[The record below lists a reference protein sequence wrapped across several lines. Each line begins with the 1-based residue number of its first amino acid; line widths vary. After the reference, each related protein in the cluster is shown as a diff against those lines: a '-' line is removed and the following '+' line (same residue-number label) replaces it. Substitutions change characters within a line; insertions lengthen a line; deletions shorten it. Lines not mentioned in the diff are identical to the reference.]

1 MSKIS
6 LKGSP
11 FNTIGELPLLG
22 VDTPDFEL
30 VKTDLS
36 SVRISS
42 FQGKKIIL
50 NIFPSI
56 DTPVCAVSVR
66 RFNKEAAGHINTVV
80 LCVSMDL
87 PFAQARFYGS
97 EGLDNVIMLS
107 DFRTGQ
113 FGRDYGVR
121 IIDGPFQ
128 GLLSRA
134 VVVIDEGAKVL
145 YSQLVEEL
153 SQEPDY
159 ELALSFL

>member
-11 FNTIGELPLLG
+11 FNIIGELPPLG

-36 SVRISS
+36 SVSISS

-66 RFNKEAAGHINTVV
+66 RFNQEAGEQINTVV

-87 PFAQARFYGS
+87 PFAQARFCGA

-121 IIDGPFQ
+121 IIDGPLQ

-134 VVVIDEGAKVL
+134 VVVVDEGAKVL
-145 YSQLVEEL
+145 YSQQVDEV

>member
-11 FNTIGELPLLG
+11 FNTIGELPPSG
-22 VDTPDFEL
+22 VDALGFEL

-66 RFNKEAAGHINTVV
+66 RFNQEAAGHANTVV

-134 VVVIDEGAKVL
+134 VVVIDEGGKVL
-145 YSQLVEEL
+145 HSQLVEEL

>member
-1 MSKIS
+1 MS
-6 LKGSP
+6 
-11 FNTIGELPLLG
+11 
-22 VDTPDFEL
+22 
-30 VKTDLS
+30 
-36 SVRISS
+36 ISS

-66 RFNKEAAGHINTVV
+66 RFNQEAGEQINTFV

-87 PFAQARFYGS
+87 PFAQARFCGA

-121 IIDGPFQ
+121 IIDGPLQ

-145 YSQLVEEL
+145 YSQQIEEV

>member
-1 MSKIS
+1 MSKIF

-11 FNTIGELPLLG
+11 FTTIGGLPPSG
-22 VDTPDFEL
+22 VDAPDFEL

-36 SVRISS
+36 SVSISS
-42 FQGKKIIL
+42 FRGKKIIL

-56 DTPVCAVSVR
+56 DTPVCAASVR
-66 RFNKEAAGHINTVV
+66 RFNEEAGEKIETVV

-87 PFAQARFYGS
+87 PFAQERFCGA

-121 IIDGPFQ
+121 IIDGPLQ

-145 YSQLVEEL
+145 HSQQVEEV

>member
-11 FNTIGELPLLG
+11 FNTIGELPPSG

-36 SVRISS
+36 SVSISS

-66 RFNKEAAGHINTVV
+66 RFNQDAGEQINTVV

-87 PFAQARFYGS
+87 PFAQARFCGA

-121 IIDGPFQ
+121 IIDGPLQ

-134 VVVIDEGAKVL
+134 VLVIDEGAKIL
-145 YSQLVEEL
+145 YSQQVEEVT
-153 SQEPDY
+153 QEPDY

>member
-6 LKGSP
+6 LKGSS
-11 FNTIGELPLLG
+11 FNTIGELPPSG
-22 VDTPDFEL
+22 VDAPDFEL

-66 RFNKEAAGHINTVV
+66 RFNQEAGKLNADV

-87 PFAQARFYGS
+87 PFAQARFCGA
-97 EGLDNVIMLS
+97 EGLENVIMLS

-113 FGRDYGVR
+113 FGRDFGVR
-121 IIDGPFQ
+121 IIDGPLQ

-134 VVVIDEGAKVL
+134 VVVIDEGAKIL
-145 YSQLVEEL
+145 YSQQVEEV